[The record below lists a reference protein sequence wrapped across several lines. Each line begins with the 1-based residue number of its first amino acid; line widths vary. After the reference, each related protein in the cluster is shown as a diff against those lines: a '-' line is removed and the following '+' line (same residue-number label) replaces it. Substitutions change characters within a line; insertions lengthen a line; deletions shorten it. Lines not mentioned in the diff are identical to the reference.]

1 MDLSFTK
8 SQELLQKAAR
18 QFAEN
23 ELEPRAAAIDD
34 AHTFPMDTFRLMAR
48 YGYTGIGVPVE

>member
-1 MDLSFTK
+1 MDFSFTK

-48 YGYTGIGVPVE
+48 YGYTGIGVPV